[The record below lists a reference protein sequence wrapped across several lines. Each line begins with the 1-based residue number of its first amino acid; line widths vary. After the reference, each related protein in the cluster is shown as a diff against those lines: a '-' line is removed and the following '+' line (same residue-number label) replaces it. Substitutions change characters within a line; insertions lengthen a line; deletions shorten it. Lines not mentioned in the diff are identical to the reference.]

1 MYFSVRSIVNYAYFI
16 HHAILMILH
25 RSSTQ
30 NRYYSSSNSLKSHP
44 QHLFYISFF
53 FCLQIKRVRK
63 KKQRLNSSCTEEI
76 RLKLN
81 QACVIYFVEKR
92 KKYTHFFYA
101 TLSVTWSLY
110 IKHLSQLRDP
120 FSRLFGVCRFL
131 FKSFITLDYIMSI
144 RTLLILLLH

>member
-1 MYFSVRSIVNYAYFI
+1 MYYSVRSIVNYAYFI

-53 FCLQIKRVRK
+53 LFANKTSQE

-76 RLKLN
+76 RLKLS